1 MKNFIYLFFAIAFVF
16 SSCTKEEGCTDSL
29 ATNFIIDAEND
40 DGSCIYGIAG
50 GEWIAQSITSTGSMT
65 ATMMG
70 FPLLDSTINYT
81 ETNPDS
87 LEPYK
92 LVYNDNG
99 TYMEYDNSNAV
110 VEGGTWSATSN
121 QLTINTPDTT
131 LVLDINYLEK
141 DQASFS
147 INYVE
152 NSTDPTLG
160 VTIDIDLTQTI
171 NVNRTW

>member
-29 ATNFIIDAEND
+29 ATNFNIDAEND

-87 LEPYK
+87 LDPYK
-92 LVYNDNG
+92 LVMNDDG
-99 TYMEYDNSNAV
+99 TYMEYDNSNVV
-110 VEGGTWSATSN
+110 VEGGTWSANSDV
-121 QLTINTPDTT
+121 LTVNTPDTT
-131 LVLDINYLEK
+131 LVLSIISLDKNS
-141 DQASFS
+141 ASFS
-147 INYVE
+147 ANFVE
-152 NSTDPTLG
+152 VSDEMGITFDYD
-160 VTIDIDLTQTI
+160 VTQTI
-171 NVNRTW
+171 NTNRNW